1 MILYQKYNINLFF
14 NLSFFFIFKKLY
26 KKITQ
31 KNCIFKIEKNNH
43 LYNLN
48 IRDNLLFFLKIGKI
62 LSIFIF

>member
-14 NLSFFFIFKKLY
+14 NLSFFFWKV
-26 KKITQ
+26 TQ
-31 KNCIFKIEKNNH
+31 KDNTKNCIFKIEKNNH